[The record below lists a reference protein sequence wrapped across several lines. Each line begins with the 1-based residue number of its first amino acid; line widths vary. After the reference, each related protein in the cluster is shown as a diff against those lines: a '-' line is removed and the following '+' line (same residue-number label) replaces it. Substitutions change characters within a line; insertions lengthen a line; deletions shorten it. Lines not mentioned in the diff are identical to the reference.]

1 MGATKKQTILTCVVE
16 VGAVIGRMLAVLG
29 DSAASAAV
37 ATAVLG
43 AVDVT
48 ADI

>member
-1 MGATKKQTILTCVVE
+1 MGPTKTMTTLTCVVD

-37 ATAVLG
+37 AAVLG

-48 ADI
+48 DI